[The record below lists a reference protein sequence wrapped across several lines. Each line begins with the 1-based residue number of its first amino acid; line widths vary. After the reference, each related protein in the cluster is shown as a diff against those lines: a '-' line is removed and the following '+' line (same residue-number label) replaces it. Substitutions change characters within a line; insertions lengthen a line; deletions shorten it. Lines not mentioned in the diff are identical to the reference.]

1 MTCERTFSNFDLQ
14 DAENDDESPCLSFFH
29 SLYSILLATM
39 SFLRPVL
46 PHLAQA
52 VPSTS
57 RATFVHFPVPSASLS
72 RLFSSSSRAYSRP
85 PPFNTPR
92 PTSTNSNPSP
102 FASLRNAFYSK
113 RSIQTSPQ
121 VYAGQQATGQRID
134 WRKVGINVGFGVAGA
149 VALNFALNRETRGPL
164 AGFEGQYLVSH
175 PLYCSARHTLTYPSI
190 YSAIP
195 LNGRQWVW

>member
-1 MTCERTFSNFDLQ
+1 MALKDLLERMTCERTFSSFDLMPKTMMK
-14 DAENDDESPCLSFFH
+14 SLLSFFH

-57 RATFVHFPVPSASLS
+57 RATLVHFPVPSASSS
-72 RLFSSSSRAYSRP
+72 RLFSSSSRSYSRP

-92 PTSTNSNPSP
+92 PSTTNSNPSP
-102 FASLRNAFYSK
+102 LASLRNAFYSK

-121 VYAGQQATGQRID
+121 VYAGQSANGQRID

-164 AGFEGQYLVSH
+164 AGFEGEYLVSLSPPALLGTH
-175 PLYCSARHTLTYPSI
+175 
-190 YSAIP
+190 
-195 LNGRQWVW
+195 